1 MTHVSDERNPKTE
14 DEEAETDGEES
25 AVLEEGV
32 WPVVHHTGHQ
42 GLHVAELAVHSQYL
56 SDGLGIKIKQ
66 DVQSTSSMMK
76 KIAAQKNDAGRERT
90 NSG

>member
-42 GLHVAELAVHSQYL
+42 GLHVAELTV
-56 SDGLGIKIKQ
+56 
-66 DVQSTSSMMK
+66 
-76 KIAAQKNDAGRERT
+76 DAEHEEHHEEDCSPENRAWQREDLDTYMRHNED
-90 NSG
+90 NSA